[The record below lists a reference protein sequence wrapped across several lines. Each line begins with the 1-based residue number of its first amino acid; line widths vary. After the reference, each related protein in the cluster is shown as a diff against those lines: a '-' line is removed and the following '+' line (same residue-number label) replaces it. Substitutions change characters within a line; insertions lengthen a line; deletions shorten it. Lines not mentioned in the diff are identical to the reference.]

1 MKLSTSSQPLIKS
14 RSAISI
20 IMHTNILMHS
30 SVDCNVEHIMEL
42 DGLACGRWMTQ
53 GIVTIIVLCVF
64 VCARARVDTCMRS

>member
-1 MKLSTSSQPLIKS
+1 M
-14 RSAISI
+14 
-20 IMHTNILMHS
+20 MHTNILMHS

-64 VCARARVDTCMRS
+64 VCVCARVVSYMRS